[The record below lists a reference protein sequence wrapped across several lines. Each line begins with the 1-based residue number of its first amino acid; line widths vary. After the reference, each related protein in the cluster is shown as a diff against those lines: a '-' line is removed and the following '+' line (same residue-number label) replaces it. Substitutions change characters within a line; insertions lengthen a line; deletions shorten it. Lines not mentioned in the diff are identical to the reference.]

1 MWFSLAAGE
10 SFYVVFM
17 TELDMWFSL
26 AAGESFYVVSMTELD
41 MWFSLAA
48 GESFYAVCW
57 SELGMGETWPAV
69 YVGFQGRV
77 WWRHGG
83 LFM

>member
-1 MWFSLAAGE
+1 M
-10 SFYVVFM
+10 FM

-48 GESFYAVCW
+48 GESFYAVC
-57 SELGMGETWPAV
+57 
-69 YVGFQGRV
+69 
-77 WWRHGG
+77 
-83 LFM
+83 